1 MRKFFM
7 LVAIVGLAL
16 LLAVP
21 AMALDFKFGAEYRVR
36 FYTNSNGSQGGLG
49 NNEGIANPAAPTG
62 TFNPLSGS
70 PGTQRGVQVRVRP
83 RFDVSDDNGNM
94 TATLRLEIGDIEWG
108 NGGGANGV
116 ANGAQG
122 TIANGARTGNGSG
135 GMLGVDGVNVETK
148 WAYVDFATPWG
159 VPLRWR
165 AGLQP
170 WYESKGIF
178 VDDDVAGLRAY
189 GKAGIASYEVGWYR
203 ASGGPCTNTVPTTSP
218 NTGLNACS
226 TSNLLDNNYDFYEAK
241 LGLAVAKPFNATV
254 YYIYGDN
261 RATNTGAPVTGA
273 DTTKPVTAHFAGL
286 RFDGDFGFMTYD
298 VDAVFGKANGGPTG
312 NFVTQNGR
320 ESTQGWG
327 LDGGVH
333 FPVGPVL
340 LHVVGSYATGDKQ
353 NGGNSEALPY
363 ISPSW
368 NGAGGLYEIV
378 GSGGVFDQVDVT
390 QDYPAGLWML
400 GAGVEYRPVKALW
413 TRFMYGFAG
422 FTSSRANCAYSSS
435 KVAGACFGPSYGGK
449 GYVMPGVAAGAV
461 VPDANGRGGIAGKS
475 TLGHEINIRADYDL
489 WTNFK
494 IQGNVGWLIPS
505 EGDTVGEYV
514 LQLLYSF

>member
-7 LVAIVGLAL
+7 LVAIAGLAL
-16 LLAVP
+16 LVAVP

-226 TSNLLDNNYDFYEAK
+226 TSNLLDNNYDFYEAARAQ
-241 LGLAVAKPFNATV
+241 LRTGFVQASYLAAAAEDACCA
-254 YYIYGDN
+254 GD
-261 RATNTGAPVTGA
+261 R
-273 DTTKPVTAHFAGL
+273 
-286 RFDGDFGFMTYD
+286 
-298 VDAVFGKANGGPTG
+298 
-312 NFVTQNGR
+312 
-320 ESTQGWG
+320 
-327 LDGGVH
+327 
-333 FPVGPVL
+333 
-340 LHVVGSYATGDKQ
+340 
-353 NGGNSEALPY
+353 
-363 ISPSW
+363 
-368 NGAGGLYEIV
+368 
-378 GSGGVFDQVDVT
+378 SGGDASCPDCPLGVACACCAVRGVVHVAMPRVA
-390 QDYPAGLWML
+390 PASSSGEAVPVAAAEPSL
-400 GAGVEYRPVKALW
+400 GARGTDIFHPP
-413 TRFMYGFAG
+413 
-422 FTSSRANCAYSSS
+422 RA
-435 KVAGACFGPSYGGK
+435 
-449 GYVMPGVAAGAV
+449 
-461 VPDANGRGGIAGKS
+461 
-475 TLGHEINIRADYDL
+475 
-489 WTNFK
+489 
-494 IQGNVGWLIPS
+494 
-505 EGDTVGEYV
+505 
-514 LQLLYSF
+514 